1 MEGYVA
7 GNVMKNK
14 FFKAL
19 AATTLIAGLFAFEI
33 HEQVNAD
40 GTKAAEISNLMIDF
54 TATGAY
60 SCDNYGEKSFS
71 DITMEGV
78 NTNNATWG
86 FARIGGKNS
95 NNSDFISSII
105 TNDPVSQPI
114 GEITM
119 DFANFASNSKYK
131 LEQLT
136 LQVDDALFDVSKAG
150 YLDEGGLIDTISF
163 SNSQLL
169 NDFSDCVVTF
179 TPSSLEYW
187 PEKSYYRFTVE
198 FTNNSTDRNYGAD
211 LEKITFTP
219 AVPPSE
225 QVPVEKVDIISE
237 DEIVLNVLDEMTL
250 TAAVEPTNATNKT
263 ILWES
268 TEPDIVS
275 VDQSGKISALKAGES
290 IISATSKENP
300 EIYDIVNV
308 TVKPLELGIVSSY
321 STIIS
326 YDEVNPESEK
336 SDPYLFVDD
345 ESNLAVY
352 MDGVYKPDSYD
363 EIKADRDAVIS
374 NESVNNAP
382 SSIKSLT
389 VVGYGNGDNYGY
401 YAPTVKIG
409 GEIVNYK
416 RSSERFVYTP
426 SNLDNDGSFHIEFDN
441 GFTYFDSIEIEFVTP
456 TDTALDFAKLFNEWM
471 DLACDVSGQV
481 PPDAETWSF
490 LKEEFMALDASTQ
503 SLLRDGSAVQGG
515 DEIED
520 ALWLYDYVV
529 GKYNPSFDPDSSYDD
544 WMGRKPGPQSA
555 YVGVASTDGLNPT
568 IVAAVGLG
576 ALALLPGI
584 GFAFYKKRREA

>member
-1 MEGYVA
+1 
-7 GNVMKNK
+7 MKNK

-33 HEQVNAD
+33 HQQVNAD

-54 TATGAY
+54 TATDAY
-60 SCDNYGEKSFS
+60 SYNNYGEKSFS

-131 LEQLT
+131 LEKLT

-198 FTNNSTDRNYGAD
+198 FTNSTSSNYGAD

-409 GEIVNYK
+409 GEIVKYK

-471 DLACDVSGQV
+471 DAACDVSGQV

-576 ALALLPGI
+576 ALALLSGI